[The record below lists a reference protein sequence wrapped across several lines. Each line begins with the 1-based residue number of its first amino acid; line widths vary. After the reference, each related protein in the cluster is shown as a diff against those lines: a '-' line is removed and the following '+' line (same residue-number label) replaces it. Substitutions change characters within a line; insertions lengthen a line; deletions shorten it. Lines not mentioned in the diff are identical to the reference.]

1 MLASY
6 PHCKFRVLA
15 LHQSIH
21 CISQDVCP
29 RWCCHLNSTN
39 YSGPLLVNDD
49 NQCKV
54 WKEWNHDPL
63 PFNANAWI
71 RKGKGLSMTVL
82 NKQKSLTFYWECK
95 LRKIRI
101 CFSNDTQSSVCYP
114 LTWIWTKV
122 LGPLIRLDQAN
133 ICRLMHFIFRK
144 KNPEKLFM
152 YITNQNL
159 VDHIFICNNM
169 NIWAFQ
175 MVENKWSFSLS
186 SVRHIVTT

>member
-6 PHCKFRVLA
+6 PHCTFRVLA

-29 RWCCHLNSTN
+29 RWYCHIDSTN
-39 YSGPLLVNDD
+39 HSGPLLVNDD

-144 KNPEKLFM
+144 KNQKNCSCTLL
-152 YITNQNL
+152 IK
-159 VDHIFICNNM
+159 I
-169 NIWAFQ
+169 
-175 MVENKWSFSLS
+175 
-186 SVRHIVTT
+186 